1 MTLLRNMSFEELC
14 AISDFCSF
22 VVTDLI
28 IGRKTYKTG
37 RSFLP
42 VMSRSQRNKIKV
54 LLHRAISG
62 VQHIDNV
69 LNEMKIVF
77 VIQSYLNDK
86 SPEEILKIDR
96 HLVRYFKVVRP
107 QSKFTVVKC
116 DRYKEDVNEGVKII
130 AKADICRGNIIRGL
144 ELCVSKYTNRE
155 YATLTERDKNYLF
168 DGKRMGLGPAAWINH
183 SCEPNTKFVWL
194 VENSV
199 ITVEALRNIKAGK
212 EILVKYRENYFGDE
226 CLCDVCV

>member
-1 MTLLRNMSFEELC
+1 MTLSHNMSFEELC

-28 IGRKTYKTG
+28 IGRRTYKTG

-69 LNEMKIVF
+69 FNEMKTVF

-86 SPEEILKIDR
+86 SPEQILKIDR
-96 HLVRYFKVVRP
+96 HLIRYLKVLRP
-107 QSKFTVVKC
+107 QSKFTIVKC

-130 AKADICRGNIIRGL
+130 AKTDICRGNIIRG
-144 ELCVSKYTNRE
+144 NRE

-183 SCEPNTKFVWL
+183 SCEPNVKFVWL
-194 VENSV
+194 VENSI

-226 CLCDVCV
+226 CLRDVCV